1 MFHYT
6 SNSKF
11 DSRIGELSYPIY
23 VSHILVIFIL
33 SPIISNFD
41 LDSYEGELSVLVTI
55 FVSCLLVKK
64 LFQIQSK
71 IYEKLEFKDLRK
83 KTECFDKSMKK
94 ETDLV
99 SIIVPVYNSADLVDV
114 FFKVFLSIRQDC
126 CYELIVVDNASI
138 DQTYAN
144 LLKYEDAIPQLRV
157 CSFNKKQSSYAAR
170 NYGVSVS
177 KGNILAFVDFDCI
190 VTEEYLKNINYFA
203 DSHKTGE
210 IVAGAVDLYYVEKNV
225 YEIFDKYAN
234 LKQESR

>member
-33 SPIISNFD
+33 SPIIGNFD

-55 FVSCLLVKK
+55 FVSCLLVKTVSD
-64 LFQIQSK
+64 QSK

-83 KTECFDKSMKK
+83 KTECFGKSMKK

-114 FFKVFLSIRQDC
+114 F
-126 CYELIVVDNASI
+126 
-138 DQTYAN
+138 
-144 LLKYEDAIPQLRV
+144 
-157 CSFNKKQSSYAAR
+157 
-170 NYGVSVS
+170 
-177 KGNILAFVDFDCI
+177 
-190 VTEEYLKNINYFA
+190 
-203 DSHKTGE
+203 
-210 IVAGAVDLYYVEKNV
+210 
-225 YEIFDKYAN
+225 
-234 LKQESR
+234 